1 MMSIPIS
8 ETVLEFYKELPF
20 NYRDSVEDHALSILE
35 NKTTYDVLTPFL
47 KPKVKILSSI
57 IKKIESE
64 I

>member
-1 MMSIPIS
+1 MILTEKEKDFLFSWLS
-8 ETVLEFYKELPF
+8 EDLCIAKDDLKRHENNKEVF
-20 NYRDSVEDHALSILE
+20 KEI
-35 NKTTYDVLTPFL
+35 

>member
-1 MMSIPIS
+1 MILTEKEKDFLFSWLS
-8 ETVLEFYKELPF
+8 EDLYIAKDDLKRHENNKEVF
-20 NYRDSVEDHALSILE
+20 KEI
-35 NKTTYDVLTPFL
+35 